1 MTRTQDFR
9 WSMFSWHELEILPL
23 TDIINSLEN
32 ILNTNL
38 KIKNYGNSLDF
49 IFFAPIIMIDCYNH
63 PNRKKYSR
71 KSKYLS
77 ICLQMDYNR
86 AFHATKE
93 ELQELMAILYLESIK
108 KYKSWHIKDFD
119 SDKFYQDVRS
129 VWLDN
134 QIVRLSELEKAHEWV
149 SIPI

>member
-1 MTRTQDFR
+1 MRTENFR
-9 WSMFSWHELEILPL
+9 FTSKSDMH
-23 TDIINSLEN
+23 TNGGMINGISVYMEDTLNN
-32 ILNTNL
+32 IL
-38 KIKNYGNSLDF
+38 KIKNYGSALDYISF
-49 IFFAPIIMIDCYNH
+49 VHIIMIDCYNH
-63 PNRKKYSR
+63 PNYKVYSR
-71 KSKYLS
+71 KKKGLS
-77 ICLQMDYNR
+77 IFLQLPWNKVPN
-86 AFHATKE
+86 TSKE